1 MVGERER
8 ERRKGRR
15 ERVDGDGRGER
26 GELDRENLELF
37 DWGMGGRRE
46 RKKKVRRRESVGR
59 WVGTARA
66 TM

>member
-1 MVGERER
+1 MGMGEVREGNWIVR
-8 ERRKGRR
+8 IWSSLIGGWVE
-15 ERVDGDGRGER
+15 EWEY
-26 GELDRENLELF
+26 EATI
-37 DWGMGGRRE
+37 GGRRE